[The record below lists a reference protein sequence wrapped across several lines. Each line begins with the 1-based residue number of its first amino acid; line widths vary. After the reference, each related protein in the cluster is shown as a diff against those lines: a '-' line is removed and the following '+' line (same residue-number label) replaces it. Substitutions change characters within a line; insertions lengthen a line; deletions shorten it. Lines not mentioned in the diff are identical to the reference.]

1 MVVFVEYLEG
11 LRLEIKVQTIVRFQL
26 FPHSRDLTGL
36 KRLLFQRIL
45 ILVQSHDSLLTTCAV
60 LYYADVRLFVCSS
73 HGGNE
78 CKRVVRK
85 SVPLNL

>member
-1 MVVFVEYLEG
+1 M
-11 LRLEIKVQTIVRFQL
+11 QTIVRFQL

-36 KRLLFQRIL
+36 KRLLFQPVL
-45 ILVQSHDSLLTTCAV
+45 ILVQSHDSLLSLTTCAV
-60 LYYADVRLFVCSS
+60 LNCDRLLVCSS

>member
-1 MVVFVEYLEG
+1 MLSRRAETGNKGADGSEVS
-11 LRLEIKVQTIVRFQL
+11 TI
-26 FPHSRDLTGL
+26 RDLTGL

-45 ILVQSHDSLLTTCAV
+45 ILVQSNDSLLSLTTCVV
-60 LYYADVRLFVCSS
+60 LYCADVRLLVCSS